1 MTNYALRRLLQAVPL
16 LLGITIIAFS
26 IQHLAPGDPAWA
38 ILGPQLDRLRPEQL
52 ARIRADWGLDQP
64 LHVQYLKWLLNLARG
79 DFGRSFADGRP
90 VLTVILERV
99 PATLMLTGSALA
111 LAVLIS
117 IPVGAVSALR
127 QYSAFDQVST
137 ILTLVFYSI
146 PSFWLALLMILLF
159 AVTLR
164 WLPSAG
170 MRSFTADRT
179 TLDLLKHLIL
189 PCLALATHQ
198 TAHLVRFTR
207 SQMLE
212 VLHEDYVRTARSKG
226 LGQVTVAVRHV
237 LRNALLP
244 LITIL
249 GLSLQELFG
258 GTIII
263 ETIFAWPG
271 IGRLG
276 YEAALGRNYTILMG
290 TIIISGTLIVVGNL
304 LADLAYAWADPRIR
318 LD

>member
-1 MTNYALRRLLQAVPL
+1 MSNYVLRRLIQSLPL
-16 LLGITIIAFS
+16 LLGITLIAFT

-52 ARIRADWGLDQP
+52 ERIRVAWGVDQP
-64 LHVQYLKWLLNLARG
+64 VHIQYVKWLGNLLHG

-90 VLTVILERV
+90 VLTVIAERV
-99 PATLMLTGSALA
+99 PATLALTGSALLLA
-111 LAVLIS
+111 LLIS
-117 IPVGAVSALR
+117 IPVGAISALR
-127 QYSAFDQVST
+127 QYSLFDQVAT
-137 ILTLVFYSI
+137 VFTLIFYSI
-146 PSFWLALLMILLF
+146 PSFWLALLMILVF
-159 AVTLR
+159 AVALG

-170 MRSFTADRT
+170 MRTFSADRSS
-179 TLDLLKHLIL
+179 LDLLKHLVL
-189 PCLALATHQ
+189 PCIALATHQ
-198 TAHLVRFTR
+198 TAHLVRYTR

-212 VLHEDYVRTARSKG
+212 VLHEDFVRTARSKG
-226 LGQVTVAVRHV
+226 LTENTVAVRHV

-244 LITIL
+244 LVTIL

-276 YEAALGRNYTILMG
+276 YEAALGRNYTVLMG
-290 TIIISGTLIVVGNL
+290 TILVSGSLIVIGNL
-304 LADLAYAWADPRIR
+304 VADIMYAWADPRIR
-318 LD
+318 LE

>member
-1 MTNYALRRLLQAVPL
+1 MTTYIVRRLLGAIPL
-16 LLGITIIAFS
+16 LFGITLIAFT
-26 IQHLAPGDPAWA
+26 IQHIAPGDPAWA
-38 ILGPQLDRLRPEQL
+38 ILGPQLDRLLPEQL
-52 ARIRADWGLDQP
+52 AQIRAAWGVDQP
-64 LHVQYLKWLLNLARG
+64 LHTQYLKWLGNLLQG

-90 VLTVILERV
+90 VLTVIAERV
-99 PATLMLTGSALA
+99 PATLVLTGSSLVLA
-111 LAVLIS
+111 LLIS

-127 QYSAFDQVST
+127 QYSLFDQIAT
-137 ILTLVFYSI
+137 TLTLLFYSI
-146 PSFWLALLMILLF
+146 PTFWLALLLMLLF
-159 AVTLR
+159 AVVLG

-170 MRSFTADRT
+170 MHAFGSENAV
-179 TLDLLKHLIL
+179 LDLLRHLIL
-189 PCLALATHQ
+189 PCIALATHR

-212 VLHEDYVRTARSKG
+212 VLHEDYVRTAQAKG
-226 LGQVTVAVRHV
+226 LPRGAIVTRHV

-258 GTIII
+258 GTIIV

-276 YEAALGRNYTILMG
+276 YEAALGRNYTVLMG
-290 TIIISGTLIVVGNL
+290 TTIIAGSLIIVGNL
-304 LADLAYAWADPRIR
+304 LADIMYAWADPRIR
-318 LD
+318 YD

>member
-1 MTNYALRRLLQAVPL
+1 MTNYALRRLIQAIPL
-16 LLGITIIAFS
+16 LLGITVIAFA

-38 ILGPQLDRLRPEQL
+38 ILGPQLDRLRPDQL
-52 ARIRADWGLDQP
+52 ERIRVSWGLDQP
-64 LHVQYLKWLLNLARG
+64 LYMQYLKWLLNLVQG
-79 DFGRSFADGRP
+79 NFGRSFADGRP
-90 VLTVILERV
+90 VLTVIMERV
-99 PATLMLTGSALA
+99 PATLTLTGSALLLA
-111 LAVLIS
+111 LVIS
-117 IPVGAVSALR
+117 IPVGAISALR
-127 QYSAFDQVST
+127 QYSLFDQVST
-137 ILTLVFYSI
+137 AFTMVFYSI
-146 PSFWLALLMILLF
+146 PAFWLALLMILLF
-159 AVTLR
+159 AVTFR

-170 MRSFTADRT
+170 MYSFSTARSPA
-179 TLDLLKHLIL
+179 DLLKHLAL

-226 LGQVTVAVRHV
+226 LREGMIALHHV
-237 LRNALLP
+237 LRNALRP

-276 YEAALGRNYTILMG
+276 YEAAVGRNYTILMG

-304 LADLAYAWADPRIR
+304 LADLMYAWADPRIR